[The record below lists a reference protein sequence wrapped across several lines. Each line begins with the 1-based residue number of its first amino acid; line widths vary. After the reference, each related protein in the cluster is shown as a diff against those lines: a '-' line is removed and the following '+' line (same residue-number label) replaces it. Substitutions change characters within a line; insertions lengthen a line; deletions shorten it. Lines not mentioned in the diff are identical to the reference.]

1 MRYILSLLFVSL
13 ISGNYAMAN
22 QNADSTAIKPG
33 VIHITKDPRIDSLL
47 NRHIRIN
54 KKKQSIPGFRIQI
67 YFGSNRSEAHK
78 VKADFIRKYPETK
91 AYIIYHQP
99 NFKIRVGDYQT
110 RYEAEK
116 LHKEIVSKFKSV
128 FIVPDEISLP
138 KL

>member
-1 MRYILSLLFVSL
+1 MRYILFLLFVLL

-22 QNADSTAIKPG
+22 YGADSTVVKPG
-33 VIHITKDPRIDSLL
+33 IINITKDPRVDTLL

-54 KKKQSIPGFRIQI
+54 KRKQSIPGYRVQI

-99 NFKIRVGDYQT
+99 NFKIRVGDYQN
-110 RYEAEK
+110 RYAAEK
-116 LHKEIVSKFKSV
+116 LYKEIVSEFKSV